1 MAVHFIKSLPEAT
14 IPSRYD
20 SMTYILF
27 SAEGH
32 VLKPGNRAVVST
44 GIKIN
49 LGDDLYGK
57 IASDPGLAVSLGVQ
71 ALDCIVHNE
80 TIKVILFNHGD
91 KAWVIRPGYKIAQLL
106 IGSKI
111 STYSIHS

>member
-1 MAVHFIKSLPEAT
+1 MAVHFTKNITEAT
-14 IPSRYD
+14 IPTRYN

-32 VLKPGNRAVVST
+32 VLKPGNRAVVDT

-49 LGDDLYGK
+49 IGDDLYGK
-57 IASDPGLAVSLGVQ
+57 IISDAGLAVSLGVQ
-71 ALDCIVHNE
+71 ALDCIITND

-91 KAWVIRPGYKIAQLL
+91 KAWVIRPGYKIAQLI
-106 IGSKI
+106 IGTKI
-111 STYSIHS
+111 STYSIH